1 MAMIDPRALIA
12 AGDVSTLDE
21 DVLAAFVAERRWY
34 GSRQQDVAHARV
46 VTAVPVSDDPPLAIA
61 LVQVGFH
68 SGAHEVYQLMLGLRS
83 PDDSA
88 DTTVWSVGEEEIFEA
103 FDDPRDL
110 QVILAHIRGSMTF
123 GDESGVQFRS
133 AVGADRFDPLPGHP
147 RPAGHEQ
154 TNTSVVFDD
163 RMILKCYRRLEPGI
177 NPELEVLRFLTAH
190 DFEHTPL
197 LLGWFAHTGPP
208 LDTTLG
214 VVQHYLAD
222 AQDGWE
228 FVLAALRDG
237 RGDEVLPDLGR
248 LGAVTGQL
256 HATLASERTDPAF
269 LPEEVSPEG
278 LALMSAALDEL
289 TTEVFAGLP
298 DSPTL
303 APIAGR
309 ADDIRER
316 LRGVSKSIGLGRKI
330 RVHGDLHLGQALL
343 SDDEWHL
350 IDFEGEPARPANER
364 RRKRS
369 PLRDIAGL
377 VRSLDYAVG
386 AARLHHNVEVP
397 DVWLPSARAA
407 VLDGYFAVVEPTG
420 LLPPTAA
427 MTDEVLGLY
436 ELEKAVYE
444 LRYEIAHRPDWAA
457 IPVAAI
463 ESLLGRSE

>member
-1 MAMIDPRALIA
+1 MIDPRTLIA
-12 AGDVSTLDE
+12 AGDLSSLDE
-21 DVLAAFVAERRWY
+21 DALAAFVAERRWY
-34 GSRQQDVAHARV
+34 GSRQQAVAHARV
-46 VTAVPVSDDPPLAIA
+46 VTTVPISDDPPLAIA
-61 LVQVGFH
+61 LVEVGFH
-68 SGAHEVYQLMLGLRS
+68 SGVHEVYQIMLGLRS
-83 PDDSA
+83 PDDSV
-88 DTTVWSVGEEEIFEA
+88 DTTVWSVGDEDIYEA

-110 QVILAHIRGSMTF
+110 QVVLAHIRGSTTF
-123 GDESGVQFRS
+123 GDESGVEFRS
-133 AVGADRFDPLPGHP
+133 AVGADRFDPLPGYP
-147 RPAGHEQ
+147 RPAGREQ

-177 NPELEVLRFLTAH
+177 NPELEVLRFLAAH
-190 DFEHTPL
+190 DFAHTPP
-197 LLGWFAHTGPP
+197 LLGWFAHKGPP

-222 AQDGWE
+222 AHDGWE
-228 FVLAALRDG
+228 FVSAALRDG
-237 RGDEVLPDLGR
+237 RGDEVLSALGR

-256 HATLASERTDPAF
+256 HATLAAERTDPAF
-269 LPEEVSPEG
+269 VPEEVSPEG

-298 DSPTL
+298 DDPAL

-316 LRGVSKSIGLGRKI
+316 LRGVSKSTGLGRKI
-330 RVHGDLHLGQALL
+330 RVHGDLHLGQALFG
-343 SDDEWHL
+343 DDEWHL

-369 PLRDIAGL
+369 PLRDVAGL

-386 AARLHHNVEVP
+386 AARLHHDVHVP
-397 DVWLPSARAA
+397 DTWLPAARAA

-420 LLPPTAA
+420 LLPPTSA

-444 LRYEIAHRPDWAA
+444 LRYELAHRPDWVA
-457 IPVAAI
+457 IPAAAI
-463 ESLLGRSE
+463 ESLLGRPE